1 VFASHCPCN
10 YFIDYNTS
18 QNNSDLFKSSYNI
31 LLTTLILREKQQ
43 EAKEECD
50 YSLFQVV
57 EEEQF

>member
-1 VFASHCPCN
+1 
-10 YFIDYNTS
+10 
-18 QNNSDLFKSSYNI
+18 LFKSSYNI